1 VYNQFVTIAKVM
13 NDSHML
19 VIDSSPMPII
29 DSSHML
35 VIVFEYVKPQMNDV
49 VNMLLKN
56 DSYMTIPIA
65 LR

>member
-1 VYNQFVTIAKVM
+1 VYNQFVTIAKVV
-13 NDSHML
+13 NDSCML
-19 VIDSSPMPII
+19 VIDNSRMPVI
-29 DSSHML
+29 DNSHML
-35 VIVFEYVKPQMNDV
+35 VIVFEYIKPQMND